1 MKLQL
6 SSVNSTTTPII
17 ESTTIPTEILPIRKH
32 RIPRDNLTLN
42 ILISHERR
50 IRQFPIYS
58 RHGILL
64 YCNEIRRRRLRD
76 LIFRTPPPPTT
87 TTRTM
92 INSSSKI
99 SHYDILSLT
108 MFLIFTKISD

>member
-1 MKLQL
+1 MELQL

-17 ESTTIPTEILPIRKH
+17 ESTTMSTEILPTRKH

-76 LIFRTPPPPTT
+76 LIFRTSSP